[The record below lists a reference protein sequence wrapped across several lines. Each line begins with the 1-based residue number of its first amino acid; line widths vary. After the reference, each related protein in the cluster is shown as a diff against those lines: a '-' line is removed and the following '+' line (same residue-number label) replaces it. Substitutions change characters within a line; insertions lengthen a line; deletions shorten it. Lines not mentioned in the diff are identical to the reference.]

1 MRALTEHL
9 AEIGIVEIG
18 ILVGQFLALDLCPDH
33 ERVHRATY
41 PLLLEAPLSLAAAGM
56 AHLHSCGN
64 RRDALLIFQRR
75 PGSQPGH
82 VLQPLLRRRTAQHAR
97 YLVSGNCVSR
107 NVAARG
113 SHDSRLIYHRVDSH
127 LLPSRVK
134 IIAGASPI
142 GSGAD
147 FSRES
152 LQTRTGWQQTVNLS
166 IADLD
171 DDNGMKNT
179 E

>member
-41 PLLLEAPLSLAAAGM
+41 PLLLEAPLSLGATGM
-56 AHLHSCGN
+56 AHLHPRGY
-64 RRDALLIFQRR
+64 RRDALLVFQ
-75 PGSQPGH
+75 GGTGSSQPGH

-107 NVAARG
+107 IA
-113 SHDSRLIYHRVDSH
+113 SSR
-127 LLPSRVK
+127 
-134 IIAGASPI
+134 
-142 GSGAD
+142 
-147 FSRES
+147 
-152 LQTRTGWQQTVNLS
+152 T
-166 IADLD
+166 
-171 DDNGMKNT
+171 
-179 E
+179 